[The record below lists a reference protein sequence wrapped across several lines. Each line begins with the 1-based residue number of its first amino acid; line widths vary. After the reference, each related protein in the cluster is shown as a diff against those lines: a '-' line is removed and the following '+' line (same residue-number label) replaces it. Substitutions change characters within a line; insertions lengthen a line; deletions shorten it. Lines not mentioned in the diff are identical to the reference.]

1 MGKQFAVLMFCGPQ
15 GRLTFSINR
24 YASLDFLEL
33 ARRSYDS
40 PGGDLM
46 DEFVFEVFITA
57 VVRVKAETEADAR
70 QAVTSSAI
78 AAPSAAEIS
87 LANEASFVEGKNA
100 SIIDIDFSIDS
111 NSIKL
116 HEEA

>member
-1 MGKQFAVLMFCGPQ
+1 
-15 GRLTFSINR
+15 
-24 YASLDFLEL
+24 
-33 ARRSYDS
+33 
-40 PGGDLM
+40 M

-57 VVRVKAETEADAR
+57 VVRVRAETEADAR

-87 LANEASFVEGKNA
+87 LANQANFIEGKEG
-100 SIIDIDFSIDS
+100 SITDVDFSIDG

-116 HEEA
+116 LEEAWTSL